1 MMVKVKICGITNA
14 GDALFAA
21 RAGADALGFNFVKGT
36 LRYIPPEKVK
46 PIVLDLPPFV
56 ATVGV
61 FANRDPSDVREI
73 VESCALDYAQLHGRE
88 TPQTCDSL
96 RGIKLV
102 KAFRVRTEKDLDE
115 LGHYDVEAY
124 LLDAFVRGVLGGTGE
139 SFDWRIARRVA
150 GTRRVILAGG
160 LTPENVVEAV
170 EAARP
175 YGVDVASGVEEEPG
189 KKSKQLVEDFIRL
202 AKSVDL

>member
-1 MMVKVKICGITNA
+1 MMVKVKICGITSA
-14 GDALFAA
+14 GDAFFAA

-36 LRYIPPEKVK
+36 VRYIPPEKVR

-61 FANRDPSDVREI
+61 FANQDPDEVREI
-73 VESCALDYAQLHGRE
+73 VESCTLDYAQLHGHE
-88 TPQTCDSL
+88 SPQVCDRL

-102 KAFRVRTEKDLDE
+102 KAFRVRTEQDLDE

-139 SFDWRIARRVA
+139 SFDWRIARRAA

-160 LTPENVVEAV
+160 LNPDNVVEAV
-170 EAARP
+170 KAARP
-175 YGVDVASGVEEEPG
+175 YAVDVASGVEEEPRQ
-189 KKSKQLVEDFIRL
+189 KSKQLVEDFVRM
-202 AKSVDL
+202 AKSVNL